1 MQNLGKIL
9 LLTFVCIQGLH
20 ASISASVDAS
30 NVEFGEQITYSLTLS
45 GEDIKKPDI
54 FSLCGEDVVATGS
67 ATSIQIVNGNYEK
80 SYVLSYQF
88 IASKSCTIE
97 PIEIEIGGS
106 IHKTDSIDIT
116 VSKHVSS
123 VNDDFSLVL
132 SSGTDELYVGE
143 EFELTLLFRQKKSA
157 KVVDNKFVKPE
168 FKGFWIKGEP
178 RQEVIQEK
186 EFVNTKVIYTLA
198 PQRVGELSI
207 LPAQIG
213 IASRHNTKNYWGGFF
228 PEVKWKSYFSNELKI
243 ISKALPVDVDL
254 VGDFSIEALVDKTDV
269 NPNEAVNV
277 TIQVRGKG
285 NLEDI
290 TSFKPYVN
298 GLSIFDEKILIK
310 DNLLSQKITFVGDS
324 SFTVPSFSLKV
335 FNPQTKEIKTI
346 STQVIDI
353 NIKNSIKKE
362 EVLEIYKEKE
372 LSPVTVKT
380 ATVVEEKIDKFF
392 ALGLLVLGIFIGILM
407 MLVRPFLVFKTKK
420 SLNLKDHKV
429 LLVKLMPYKENKDV
443 KIIVDILENNLYK
456 EEKISLNKKD
466 LKAVVNKYAIH

>member
-1 MQNLGKIL
+1 M
-9 LLTFVCIQGLH
+9 
-20 ASISASVDAS
+20 
-30 NVEFGEQITYSLTLS
+30 
-45 GEDIKKPDI
+45 
-54 FSLCGEDVVATGS
+54 
-67 ATSIQIVNGNYEK
+67 
-80 SYVLSYQF
+80 
-88 IASKSCTIE
+88 
-97 PIEIEIGGS
+97 
-106 IHKTDSIDIT
+106 
-116 VSKHVSS
+116 
-123 VNDDFSLVL
+123 
-132 SSGTDELYVGE
+132 
-143 EFELTLLFRQKKSA
+143 
-157 KVVDNKFVKPE
+157 
-168 FKGFWIKGEP
+168 
-178 RQEVIQEK
+178 
-186 EFVNTKVIYTLA
+186 
-198 PQRVGELSI
+198 
-207 LPAQIG
+207 
-213 IASRHNTKNYWGGFF
+213 
-228 PEVKWKSYFSNELKI
+228 
-243 ISKALPVDVDL
+243 
-254 VGDFSIEALVDKTDV
+254 
-269 NPNEAVNV
+269 
-277 TIQVRGKG
+277 
-285 NLEDI
+285 
-290 TSFKPYVN
+290 N

-380 ATVVEEKIDKFF
+380 APVVEEKIDKFF

-429 LLVKLMPYKENKDV
+429 LLVKLMPYKENEDV